1 MSQTGGLSTF
11 FPLIALTNSGS
22 SAVPTEASSAT
33 ASEAPPSKRSNQFP
47 TPRGPRS
54 TSGREG
60 ALPPTALQRTAE
72 SCRRLGPARA
82 DLPPRRGEVDGSESG
97 GHAVAIWDA
106 GIRAPPRSRMRGRG
120 GGDAAVGGELA
131 TTWLGLAGRLGW
143 LAQPLRRWGESE
155 GDWGHRIRLDE
166 RIRDEMNGV
175 DNSVGHRDAPL
186 VGRGLWRVPKW
197 PNPIRIQAQ
206 ARLLTPEWRASFFL
220 KKS

>member
-1 MSQTGGLSTF
+1 MYLPACLMSQTGGLSTF

-33 ASEAPPSKRSNQFP
+33 ASEAAPSRKSNQLSTPEPFP
-47 TPRGPRS
+47 S

-97 GHAVAIWDA
+97 GHAVAIWDV
-106 GIRAPPRSRMRGRG
+106 GVRAPPRSRMRGRE
-120 GGDAAVGGELA
+120 AVGGEVA

-155 GDWGHRIRLDE
+155 GLGSPDQIG
-166 RIRDEMNGV
+166 
-175 DNSVGHRDAPL
+175 
-186 VGRGLWRVPKW
+186 
-197 PNPIRIQAQ
+197 
-206 ARLLTPEWRASFFL
+206 
-220 KKS
+220 